1 MMKTVIE
8 ACRPHQGLIDG
19 TLNLEVFTAALG
31 PVIDFYHKKGE
42 VNIDKVYTD
51 AEIFFREAT
60 YPTDGLKQLVGNVF
74 RRISG
79 DMTADSVMKLETAF
93 GGGKTHSLISCVHIA
108 YRGREIEAV
117 TQGILD
123 HAYLPEPGTVSV
135 VGIAGDE
142 LPVRKTQGDKL
153 SPYTIWGEMAL
164 QLGGETL
171 YQDVKSEAESYAS
184 PGKGFFDRVLG
195 ERKVILMFDELAQY
209 ASRLEVVLPGSGAD
223 QLSAFLM
230 ALNNYAQNHPGIA
243 VIVTLASA
251 KDAFA
256 KQSEALSQK
265 LNEIVGRSQYT
276 KEDASAI
283 AQRVSNSAGSVI
295 SRSAKVVTPVQA
307 SEIAPILT
315 KRLFTII
322 DLSAAQ
328 EVSRAY
334 GEMYGKN
341 ASLLPEEANMAN
353 FAKRMVENYPF
364 HPTFIDYLNNK
375 LSLADNFQG
384 TRGVLRVLAL
394 TIKDIWQKKVP
405 ISLIHTCNVDMRNA
419 VTVDE
424 ILGRTGS
431 ADLKTALNAD
441 VGSVETAS
449 LGSGLSQAERADKKN
464 PHPDGLPMYE
474 LTWKTVF
481 LNSLVA
487 RGEGKTAKAF
497 GINQQDAIF
506 MISSPV
512 LPPAQVNI
520 ALEEISHS
528 AFYLRCE
535 DGKYFA
541 HQNPTLNSV
550 LAQIRENVNSKRIHQ
565 KLKSLAGS
573 LLADNHLFHVQQDV
587 RLPQDIPDN
596 NTKPTVA
603 VVALDAKEMDP
614 MKLLQEKGQNMTR
627 LHQNMVVML
636 IPSTV
641 KVILSNSEQ
650 TLFGEEPEKAHPLS
664 YVEDLARQV
673 IAINDLKEKPAAYG
687 INAHKLED
695 QEFVETSR
703 EREMALSNEVA
714 ALYKKLY
721 FANDAQIECR
731 EIRTDSGDSGAA
743 ILNQISQ
750 TLIEAN
756 KLLYDKAG
764 GFSTTDL
771 KSLQGM
777 FFENIEKISVSDV
790 TKKFYSYRRWPMLSN
805 IKVLERILREGVN
818 SGVWAVY
825 RMGDSSDSVPA
836 EIYTQEAPISMD
848 ADVLQGGYSL
858 MPLTGAKI
866 RGWLEKDH
874 VPPEKIQAKI
884 KEVLATSGAA
894 AVSDLQEVVKAAYA
908 NASDEQIAESVR
920 EVLKTAGYSGY
931 VGDVNQQDKPEE
943 MIDGYEAQFHDIK
956 STDIII
962 TQSEK
967 SERGWLNTEAG
978 AGFLDHLSANERAH
992 KLYKVLKNVSGWYNR
1007 GKAQQD
1013 IVELDLTD
1021 LRLPSGA
1028 TMRIRFDNLTPM
1040 DIKKLDELF
1049 ADILGVA
1056 EVSDHTEGYITV
1068 QDALDEE
1075 DELIKELKKQ
1085 GE

>member
-1 MMKTVIE
+1 MKTVTE
-8 ACRPHQGLIDG
+8 ACIPHQGLIDG

-31 PVIDFYHKKGE
+31 PVIDFYHQKGTA
-42 VNIDKVYTD
+42 NIDKVYTD

-74 RRISG
+74 RRIDG

-108 YRGREIEAV
+108 YRGKEIEEA
-117 TQGILD
+117 TKGIID
-123 HAYLPEPGTVSV
+123 SAYLPEPGTVSV

-164 QLGGETL
+164 QLGGEAL
-171 YQDVKSEAESYAS
+171 YQEVKAEAESYAS
-184 PGKGFFDRVLG
+184 PGKAFFEKVLG
-195 ERKVILMFDELAQY
+195 ARKVILMFDELAQY
-209 ASRLEVVLPGSGAD
+209 ASRLDVVLPGQGAD

-230 ALNNYAQNHPGIA
+230 ALNNYAQNHTGIA

-256 KQSEALSQK
+256 KQTEALSQK
-265 LNEIVGRSQYT
+265 LNEIVGTSKYT
-276 KEDASAI
+276 KSDAEAI
-283 AQRVSNSAGSVI
+283 AQRANKSASSVI

-307 SEIAPILT
+307 SEIAHILA
-315 KRLFTII
+315 KRLFTSI
-322 DLSAAQ
+322 DMSVAQ

-334 GEMYGKN
+334 GDMYAKN

-375 LSLADNFQG
+375 LSLAEDFQG

-394 TIKDIWQKKVP
+394 TIRDIWQKKMP

-419 VTVDE
+419 ITVDE

-512 LPPAQVNI
+512 LPPAQVKI
-520 ALEEISHS
+520 ALEEITHS
-528 AFYLRCE
+528 AFYLRYE

-565 KLKSLAGS
+565 KLKSLAGT
-573 LLADNHLFHVQQDV
+573 LLADNHLFSIQQDV

-603 VVALDAKEMDP
+603 VIALDAKEIDP
-614 MKLLQEKGQNMTR
+614 MKLLQEKGENTPR
-627 LHQNMVVML
+627 VHQNMVVML

-641 KVILSNSEQ
+641 KVILSNMEQ
-650 TLFGEEPEKAHPLS
+650 TLLGEETEKAHPLS

-673 IAINDLKEKPAAYG
+673 IAINDLKDKPTAYG

-695 QEFVETSR
+695 
-703 EREMALSNEVA
+703 
-714 ALYKKLY
+714 
-721 FANDAQIECR
+721 
-731 EIRTDSGDSGAA
+731 
-743 ILNQISQ
+743 
-750 TLIEAN
+750 
-756 KLLYDKAG
+756 
-764 GFSTTDL
+764 
-771 KSLQGM
+771 
-777 FFENIEKISVSDV
+777 
-790 TKKFYSYRRWPMLSN
+790 
-805 IKVLERILREGVN
+805 
-818 SGVWAVY
+818 
-825 RMGDSSDSVPA
+825 
-836 EIYTQEAPISMD
+836 
-848 ADVLQGGYSL
+848 
-858 MPLTGAKI
+858 
-866 RGWLEKDH
+866 
-874 VPPEKIQAKI
+874 
-884 KEVLATSGAA
+884 
-894 AVSDLQEVVKAAYA
+894 
-908 NASDEQIAESVR
+908 
-920 EVLKTAGYSGY
+920 
-931 VGDVNQQDKPEE
+931 
-943 MIDGYEAQFHDIK
+943 
-956 STDIII
+956 
-962 TQSEK
+962 
-967 SERGWLNTEAG
+967 
-978 AGFLDHLSANERAH
+978 
-992 KLYKVLKNVSGWYNR
+992 
-1007 GKAQQD
+1007 
-1013 IVELDLTD
+1013 
-1021 LRLPSGA
+1021 
-1028 TMRIRFDNLTPM
+1028 
-1040 DIKKLDELF
+1040 
-1049 ADILGVA
+1049 
-1056 EVSDHTEGYITV
+1056 
-1068 QDALDEE
+1068 
-1075 DELIKELKKQ
+1075 
-1085 GE
+1085 